1 VNKSAVICIVAAAVC
16 ALAIWESARIGS
28 ARTAAHNAL
37 RTNDNGIADP
47 AVRSLPNDAE
57 VHAARGIV
65 LQRTEN
71 YPEAVPELERAI
83 QLRPRDYF
91 LWMMLGVT
99 RDLNDDQKGA
109 VSALRES
116 VALAPAY
123 AKPHWLLGNLLLRMD
138 QADEAFKELR
148 FAADR
153 DPSLLPNV
161 IDLAWGI
168 SHNDAAQ
175 TVAAISPQTDRA
187 RMSLA
192 VFLAAHKQGTAAINQ
207 FRNVKS
213 PSLAGADRLMS
224 DLIESKFIGEA
235 FEVWNRTHCAG
246 CKPGSLINESFEDD
260 IDVGRNGFG
269 WQISPDVPNV
279 TLSVDPSEHESGA
292 RSLRLDFHGS
302 SNSALALAS
311 QIVMVDPATRYRLS
325 FQAQTKSFVSAGAPL
340 VKVVDASSDP
350 ATVLG
355 QSAGLSDVNSWRPFT
370 IEFTTGPNTRAVQ
383 VLVSRQACAA
393 NPCAAFGTLW
403 LDSFSL
409 AAVQTSKVIDASR
422 AP

>member
-1 VNKSAVICIVAAAVC
+1 MNKSAIIGIVAAAVC
-16 ALAIWESARIGS
+16 ALAICESARIGF
-28 ARTAAHNAL
+28 ARTAARNAL
-37 RTNDNGIADP
+37 RTNDTGIADR
-47 AVRSLPNDAE
+47 AVRLLSNDAE

-99 RDLNDDQKGA
+99 RDLNDDQQGA
-109 VSALRES
+109 VAALHES

-148 FAADR
+148 FAAHR

-175 TVAAISPQTDRA
+175 TVAAISPQTDSA
-187 RMSLA
+187 RLSLA
-192 VFLAAHKQGTAAINQ
+192 IFLAAHKQGTAAIDQ
-207 FRNVKS
+207 FHDVKS
-213 PSLAGADRLMS
+213 PSLPGADRLMS
-224 DLIESKFIGEA
+224 ELIESKFIGEA
-235 FEVWNRTHCAG
+235 FEVWNRTRCAA

-260 IDVGRNGFG
+260 IDVARNGFG
-269 WQISPDVPNV
+269 WRISPDAPNV
-279 TLSVDPSEHESGA
+279 TLSVDTSEHESGA

-302 SNSALALAS
+302 SNSAIALAS
-311 QIVMVDPATRYRLS
+311 QIVIVEPATRYRLS
-325 FQAQTKSFVSAGAPL
+325 FQAKTKSFVSAGAA
-340 VKVVDASSDP
+340 VV
-350 ATVLG
+350 
-355 QSAGLSDVNSWRPFT
+355 
-370 IEFTTGPNTRAVQ
+370 
-383 VLVSRQACAA
+383 
-393 NPCAAFGTLW
+393 
-403 LDSFSL
+403 
-409 AAVQTSKVIDASR
+409 KVIDASDES
-422 AP
+422 APVLG

>member
-1 VNKSAVICIVAAAVC
+1 M
-16 ALAIWESARIGS
+16 
-28 ARTAAHNAL
+28 
-37 RTNDNGIADP
+37 
-47 AVRSLPNDAE
+47 RSLPNDAE

-71 YPEAVPELERAI
+71 YPEAGHELERAI

-99 RDLNDDQKGA
+99 RDLNDDQQGA

-116 VALAPAY
+116 IALAPAY

-175 TVAAISPQTDRA
+175 TVAAIAPQTDSA

-192 VFLAAHKQGTAAINQ
+192 IFLAAHKEGTAAINQ

-213 PSLAGADRLMS
+213 LSLPGADRLMNE
-224 DLIESKFIGEA
+224 LIESKFIGEA
-235 FEVWNRTHCAG
+235 FEVWTRTHCSA
-246 CKPGSLINESFEDD
+246 CKPGSLINGSFEDD
-260 IDVGRNGFG
+260 IDIARNGFG
-269 WQISPDVPNV
+269 WQISPDVPGV
-279 TLSVDPSEHESGA
+279 TLSVDASEHESGA

-302 SNSALALAS
+302 SNSTIALAS
-311 QIVMVDPATRYRLS
+311 QIVIADPATRYRLS
-325 FQAQTKSFVSAGAPL
+325 FQAKTKSFVSAGAPVL
-340 VKVVDASSDP
+340 KVIDASGDS
-350 ATVLG
+350 ASVLG
-355 QSAGLSDVNSWRPFT
+355 QSSGLSELDSWRPFT
-370 IEFTTGPNTRAVQ
+370 IEFTTGPNTHGVQ

-393 NPCAAFGTLW
+393 DPCAAFGTLW

-409 AAVQTSKVIDASR
+409 AAVQNLKVIDASR

>member
-1 VNKSAVICIVAAAVC
+1 VNKSAVICIVAAVLC
-16 ALAIWESARIGS
+16 ALAIWESARVGF
-28 ARTAAHNAL
+28 ARTAAQNAL
-37 RTNDNGIADP
+37 RTNDTGVADR

-65 LQRTEN
+65 LQRIEN
-71 YPEAVPELERAI
+71 YPEAGRELERAI

-99 RDLNDDQKGA
+99 RDLNDDQQGA

-138 QADEAFKELR
+138 RVDEAFKELR

-153 DPSLLPNV
+153 DPLLLPNV
-161 IDLAWGI
+161 IDLAWGM
-168 SHNDAAQ
+168 SHNGAAQ
-175 TVAAISPQTDRA
+175 TVAAISPQTDSA
-187 RMSLA
+187 RISLA

-213 PSLAGADRLMS
+213 LSLPDADRLTHE
-224 DLIESKFIGEA
+224 LIEIKFIGEA
-235 FEVWNRTHCAG
+235 FEVWNRTHCAA
-246 CKPGSLINESFEDD
+246 CKPGSLINGSFEDD
-260 IDVGRNGFG
+260 IDVARNGFG
-269 WQISPDVPNV
+269 WQISSDAPNV
-279 TLSVDPSEHESGA
+279 TLSVDASEHESGA

-302 SNSALALAS
+302 SNSAIALAA
-311 QIVMVDPATRYRLS
+311 QIVIADPATRYRLS
-325 FQAQTKSFVSAGAPL
+325 FQAKTKSFVSAGAPQ
-340 VKVVDASSDP
+340 VKVIDASGDS
-350 ATVLG
+350 ASVLG
-355 QSAGLSDVNSWRPFT
+355 QSSSLSDVNSWRPFT
-370 IEFTTGPNTRAVQ
+370 IEFTTGANTRAVQ
-383 VLVSRQACAA
+383 VVVARQACPA

-403 LDSFSL
+403 LDSFSIT
-409 AAVQTSKVIDASR
+409 AVETSKVIDASR